1 VLAGVLVAALAWV
14 LPANFRSVSPAL
26 LEVAGSGTPTVA
38 QFGRQLVE
46 AEKIGP
52 SSLVL
57 ATARTVNDPQTA
69 DLGRRL
75 ADLSSRQ
82 PEFTA
87 WGGWD
92 PFLDPLFHLRSPTGH
107 TSSTPVMTFLIPTQT
122 RAQLREYLSQS
133 GSIGVQAILRT
144 RTLPFAAG
152 HLVAADRPGGEPAD
166 VLVLLTALLYQGER
180 LSPPLQRQVH
190 QLADTALVQKDLSD
204 LGSFYLDLLS
214 LSRRLDWVQLSEL
227 LRRTEST
234 RTVAEYAQLARAA
247 SDVFPQIYTA
257 ALFTD
262 SADRVADYL
271 INYGKSGADALKLA
285 LGDGQGAVRELIN
298 RQAPVNH
305 TSGPALGGLGNL
317 VLDYPN
323 LMLGIKY
330 LGYFFAAFLILM
342 GLDRWIVSP
351 EGAAESERAA
361 PQLRSGLIAL
371 FLAGLFIVATEPFLL
386 KAAPSADYLPHLRLP
401 MLGGALTP
409 PSPSTANHS
418 ASMNTSTLVTI
429 GIFALLQVM
438 MYFICLQKINQIARQ
453 DIPPLLKLRLTENE
467 ENLFDCGL
475 YVGMMGTAAALV
487 LQVLGIISP
496 NLLAAYSSNLF
507 GLLCVAMVKIRHV
520 RLFKQRL
527 ILEIETGLR
536 GAPA

>member
-1 VLAGVLVAALAWV
+1 M
-14 LPANFRSVSPAL
+14 
-26 LEVAGSGTPTVA
+26 
-38 QFGRQLVE
+38 
-46 AEKIGP
+46 
-52 SSLVL
+52 
-57 ATARTVNDPQTA
+57 TA
-69 DLGRRL
+69 
-75 ADLSSRQ
+75 RQ

-92 PFLDPLFHLRSPTGH
+92 PFLDPLFNLRRSNGH
-107 TSSTPVMTFLIPTQT
+107 TGSTPIMTFLIPGQT
-122 RAQLREYLSQS
+122 RQELRDYLGKS
-133 GSIGVQAILRT
+133 GSIGVQTILRT
-144 RTLPFAAG
+144 RSLPFAAG
-152 HLVAADRPGGEPAD
+152 HLTAADKPGGEPAD

-180 LSPPLQRQVH
+180 LSPPLQRQLH
-190 QLADTALVQKDLSD
+190 QMADTALVQKDLGD

-227 LRRTEST
+227 LRRTSST

-257 ALFTD
+257 ALFTS

-271 INYGKSGADALKLA
+271 IEYGKAGADNLRLA
-285 LGDGQGAVRELIN
+285 LGEGEGAVRVLID

-305 TSGPALGGLGNL
+305 TSGPAIGGLGPL
-317 VLDYPN
+317 VLAFPE
-323 LMLGIKY
+323 LMLAVKY

-351 EGAAESERAA
+351 EGLAESERAA
-361 PQLRSGLIAL
+361 PQIRSGLIAL

-386 KAAPSADYLPHLRLP
+386 KAAPSVDYLPHLRLP
-401 MLGGALTP
+401 MLTAGTQVSP
-409 PSPSTANHS
+409 PSTANQS
-418 ASMNTSTLVTI
+418 PSMNTSTLVTI

-438 MYFICLQKINQIARQ
+438 MYFVCLQKINQIARQ
-453 DIPPLLKLRLTENE
+453 DIPALLKLRLTENE

-487 LQVLGIISP
+487 LQVLGVISP

-507 GLLCVAMVKIRHV
+507 GLLCVALVKIRHV
-520 RLFKQRL
+520 RQFKKRL

-536 GAPA
+536 ATPA